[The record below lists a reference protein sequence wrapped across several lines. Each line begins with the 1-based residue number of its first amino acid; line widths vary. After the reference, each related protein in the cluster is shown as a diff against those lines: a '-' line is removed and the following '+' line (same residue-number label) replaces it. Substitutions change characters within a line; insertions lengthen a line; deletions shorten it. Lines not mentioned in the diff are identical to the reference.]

1 MEPKYNCTQ
10 AELYAVTGT
19 AWKSFEDN
27 NAAFQALKP
36 KYTAVFLADRRLE
49 LKTAEE
55 LPDEQARYANEEA
68 LLVTMR
74 EKAKV
79 AKAKWQLLKRYIV
92 DAFPKSLQKTRQEE
106 AGLLL
111 YGEAANDNWDVMKQ
125 LFIAGKNFITNH
137 AVELAAN
144 NNMPATFAADYDNA
158 KTLFDTNY
166 QDYLNEIELAV
177 VAIQTKVTSNN
188 TAYDEVIKMMD
199 DGKEIFKDDE
209 AVKKQFVF
217 DEVLALIK
225 IQQSDSA
232 GYETE
237 DFDIAANSSV
247 IVAQNT
253 PSAAS
258 LIYLKIIEGT
268 NSVIVCTTDET
279 TPACVDGYT
288 LEPGPSFKGPFG
300 ELGLNPALPKLRIT
314 NPGPEKVIVRGGP
327 KKIN

>member
-1 MEPKYNCTQ
+1 MNPKYNCTQ

-19 AWKSFEDN
+19 AWKSFEEH

-36 KYTAVFLADRRLE
+36 KYDAMFLAARRLE

-74 EKAKV
+74 EKATV

-111 YGEAANDNWDVMKQ
+111 YGEAGVDNWEVMKQ

-137 AVELAAN
+137 LAELTAN
-144 NNMPATFAADYDNA
+144 NNMPVIFESDYDVA

-177 VAIQTKVTSNN
+177 VATQTKVVSNN
-188 TAYDEVIKMMD
+188 TVYDEVIKMMD

-225 IQQSDSA
+225 LTLSDSA

-237 DFDIAANSSV
+237 DFDIAANSSM
-247 IVAQNT
+247 IVAPNT
-253 PSAAS
+253 PAPTDKVY
-258 LIYLKIIEGT
+258 IKIIEGD
-268 NSVIVCTTDET
+268 NSVLICTTDET

-288 LEPGPSFKGPFG
+288 LEPGPAFKGEFS
-300 ELGLNPALPKLRIT
+300 ELGLNPALPKVRIT
-314 NPGPEKVIVRGGP
+314 NPGPAKVIVRGG
-327 KKIN
+327 KKKTN

>member
-1 MEPKYNCTQ
+1 MNPKYNCTQ

-19 AWKSFEDN
+19 AWKSFEEH

-36 KYTAVFLADRRLE
+36 KYDAVFLAARRLE

-55 LPDEQARYANEEA
+55 LPDEQARYANAEA
-68 LLVTMR
+68 FLVTLR
-74 EKAKV
+74 ERATV

-111 YGEAANDNWDVMKQ
+111 YGEAGVDNWEVMKQ

-137 AVELAAN
+137 NAELTAN
-144 NNMPATFAADYDNA
+144 NNMPATFEADYDAA
-158 KTLFDTNY
+158 KTLFETNY
-166 QDYLNEIELAV
+166 QDYLDETELAV
-177 VAIQTKVTSNN
+177 VATQTKIVSNN
-188 TAYDEVIKMMD
+188 TVYDELIKMMD

-209 AVKKQFVF
+209 AVRKQFVF

-225 IQQSDSA
+225 LQLSDSA

-247 IVAQNT
+247 IVAQTT

-268 NSVIVCTTDET
+268 NSILVCTTDET

-314 NPGPEKVIVRGGP
+314 NPGPAKVIVRGGP
-327 KKIN
+327 KKTN